1 MTGFI
6 AIVRTGSPTEC
17 PGLLAAGATAV
28 LSWDELATSTA
39 ADDVPAVLIDQPAPA
54 GGLVGRPELSGEP
67 GVSELFGAAEEAT
80 DLGQLGTDLAAVL
93 ATLTSVD
100 PADPEAG
107 APDQARST
115 DAVAV
120 GADRNVVIAT
130 VRPVIDT
137 LKLVDAT
144 GVLTGTAPRDDHRF
158 VGTPIAAR
166 LRVLRA
172 VSGDLA
178 DPDPARSG
186 PTAVAVL
193 TALVERGA
201 TVFASSHQSPS

>member
-39 ADDVPAVLIDQPAPA
+39 PDDVPAVLIDQPAPS

-67 GVSELFGAAEEAT
+67 GVSELFGAAEEVT

-100 PADPEAG
+100 PSDPS
-107 APDQARST
+107 APDEARAT
-115 DAVAV
+115 DAIPV

-178 DPDPARSG
+178 DPGRSG
-186 PTAVAVL
+186 PTAVAGL

-201 TVFASSHQSPS
+201 TVFASSHQSPG